1 MSDPTGL
8 RLVAITANRPGV
20 VRLDGEKMPSITAAL
35 DRARPGS
42 IVEIGRGRYTSATET
57 FPLHPPT
64 GVTLQGPVPPKIPDE
79 AKKFLPTPPPAELVA
94 DGVVL
99 SVDEPDVKIT
109 HLAVTNRRPGAGPAL
124 QVSGVQRVTVDSCE
138 VSGSIEVSDT
148 SALAIEWCT
157 LGHGTL
163 TLSRV
168 DGFRLTG
175 GTITGTRGSSP
186 LVDVADATDVR
197 IEAAALT
204 DTRIGVAVASS
215 SGVTIGGCAVL
226 ADVDAVRVGDSSDLS
241 VTGNRLRGRH
251 GIRFVDCTDGDVT
264 ANGIEFELTP
274 VETDACTGIEV
285 GFNHTRP
292 WTGDPSSDG
301 SDDRS
306 D

>member
-35 DRARPGS
+35 ERARPGS

-64 GVTLQGPVPPKIPDE
+64 GVTLQGPVPPKVPDE
-79 AKKFLPTPPPAELVA
+79 AKKFLPTPPPAELVT

-99 SVDEPDVKIT
+99 VVDEPDVTIAQLT
-109 HLAVTNRRPGAGPAL
+109 VTNRRPGAGPAVV
-124 QVSGVQRVTVDSCE
+124 VSGTRDVAADSCE
-138 VSGSIEVSDT
+138 ISGTVEVSDAT
-148 SALAIEWCT
+148 TIRIDWCK
-157 LGHGTL
+157 LERGSL

-168 DGFRLTG
+168 EGFRLTG
-175 GTITGTRGSSP
+175 GTIIGTHGTNP

-204 DTRIGVAVASS
+204 DTRTGVAVTSS

-226 ADVDAVRVGDSSDLS
+226 ADVDAVRASNSSDLS

-251 GIRFVDCTDGDVT
+251 GIRFVDCTDAEVT

-274 VETDACTGIEV
+274 VETDGCTRIEV

-292 WTGDPSSDG
+292 LVDEPTGEPSD
-301 SDDRS
+301 
-306 D
+306 